1 MKTKK
6 IGVILTAAVVASSML
21 IGCNNTSAETSTG
34 QNESINKPVEQ
45 KEEEKTPPILI
56 EDLVLDISI
65 RKPDSIGTV
74 YMDAVL
80 TNNSNKPIKHCTIT
94 VLLKDQNEKTYLTF
108 VDTIMPKEKSSKTD
122 AFAPKTQKK
131 EDIEILKY
139 EITIAGED
147 GKDIYLDYDPKL
159 KQYEWF

>member
-6 IGVILTAAVVASSML
+6 IGVILAAAVVASSML
-21 IGCNNTSAETSTG
+21 IGCNNTSTETSTG
-34 QNESINKPVEQ
+34 QNENNKPTVQ
-45 KEEEKTPPILI
+45 NEEEKTPPILI
-56 EDLVLDISI
+56 EDLGLDISI

-80 TNNSNKPIKHCTIT
+80 TNNSDKPIKQCNIT
-94 VLLKDQNEKTYLTF
+94 VLLKDKNEKSYLTF
-108 VDTIMPKEKSSKTD
+108 TDTIMPKEKSSKTD
-122 AFAPKTQKK
+122 TFGPNTQKK

-139 EITIAGED
+139 DITIAGD
-147 GKDIYLDYDPKL
+147 GGNDIYLEYDPKL